1 MSIVLGSLGIDRCY
15 LGKIGTGLLKKFV
28 TFGGLGMWWLIDGIL
43 MATGAMRDA
52 QGRALLRRG
61 Y

>member
-15 LGKIGTGLLKKFV
+15 LGKIGTGLLKFV
-28 TFGGLGMWWLIDGIL
+28 TFGGLGMWRLIDGIL